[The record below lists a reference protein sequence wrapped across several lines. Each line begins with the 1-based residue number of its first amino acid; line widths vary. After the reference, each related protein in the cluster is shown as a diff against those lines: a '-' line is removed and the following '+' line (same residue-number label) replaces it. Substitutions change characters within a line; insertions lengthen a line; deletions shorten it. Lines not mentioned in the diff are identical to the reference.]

1 VGLGRTGR
9 ETPGR
14 PRNLPGASPPMR
26 SHASRTRATRCPRG
40 SPSEPPSARS
50 ARRPSS
56 RGRAP
61 RCTVTTSFISRVGT
75 RRRPASSVASPRTT
89 ALSRSCGTTPARNH
103 QRPTCR
109 RRSTLA
115 SKLDLALSPE
125 PTTKPQKQVR
135 SSWGRRQPTREQS
148 RAPRRIAQDERALR
162 TLPEAAPVSWSALS
176 PRSALDEV
184 RSRRYTAAH
193 NDREDSARRLSGL
206 PSPNAAHGPLLV
218 STDEPTEAGY
228 HVWAACP
235 CGAGWERQVSLDEV
249 LAEAHTDRVGQT
261 QLGP

>member
-1 VGLGRTGR
+1 MPLSAHARLPAVGSHSRWSMRLPAPGPRSAHLGSFWVGLGRTGR

-109 RRSTLA
+109 RGSTLA

-218 STDEPTEAGY
+218 SADEPSETG
-228 HVWAACP
+228 
-235 CGAGWERQVSLDEV
+235 
-249 LAEAHTDRVGQT
+249 
-261 QLGP
+261 